1 MNQSEIKPGEEFS
14 GLVAVITGGTGG
26 IGSATAK
33 YLADRGAKI
42 ALIDLT
48 VSGDEN
54 YFSVACDITSDTDVD
69 RAISAIADKFGG
81 IDILVNN
88 AGIGAGGDVTANNDE
103 EWLAV
108 FNVNLFG
115 AVRVTRHALPYLQK
129 SQHPAIVN
137 TSSIVADVGLP
148 NRALYSATKGA
159 LSALTRASAADYIGM
174 GIRVNAVAPGTA
186 DTPWV
191 ARLLAQAS
199 DPEAMSAS
207 LIARQPM
214 KRLISPEEV
223 AHAIGY
229 LASPLASSTT
239 GTILYVDAGLHSLR
253 VN

>member
-137 TSSIVADVGLP
+137 TSSIVADVG
-148 NRALYSATKGA
+148 
-159 LSALTRASAADYIGM
+159 
-174 GIRVNAVAPGTA
+174 
-186 DTPWV
+186 
-191 ARLLAQAS
+191 
-199 DPEAMSAS
+199 
-207 LIARQPM
+207 
-214 KRLISPEEV
+214 
-223 AHAIGY
+223 
-229 LASPLASSTT
+229 
-239 GTILYVDAGLHSLR
+239 
-253 VN
+253 